1 MMLFAPC
8 FDCLK
13 ILIAAAPVF
22 CFAQTIFRM
31 HIKYRIRN
39 GTKASMGKQN
49 LRTVREFFLPFAVFT
64 EVIPVAVAAG
74 IVIVIVIIVVVRKKR
89 KKRQRLNEEEELLD
103 ELDRSSEDE
112 R

>member
-1 MMLFAPC
+1 MMSGMDIPEEKKGFP
-8 FDCLK
+8 
-13 ILIAAAPVF
+13 
-22 CFAQTIFRM
+22 
-31 HIKYRIRN
+31 
-39 GTKASMGKQN
+39 
-49 LRTVREFFLPFAVFT
+49 
-64 EVIPVAVAAG
+64 VIPVAVAAG